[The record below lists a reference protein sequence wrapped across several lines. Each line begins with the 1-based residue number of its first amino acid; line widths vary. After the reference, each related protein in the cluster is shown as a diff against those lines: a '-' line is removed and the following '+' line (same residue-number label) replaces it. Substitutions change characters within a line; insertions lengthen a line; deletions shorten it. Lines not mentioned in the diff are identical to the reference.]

1 MVVVEKVVTI
11 INPTG
16 LHARPAALFVKTAS
30 GFKSAIRVIFDGR
43 EADAK
48 SILGVMTLG
57 IKQNSQ
63 VTLRAEGEDA
73 ENAIETLAALIANGF
88 QEN

>member
-1 MVVVEKVVTI
+1 MVVEKVVTI

-16 LHARPAALFVKTAS
+16 LHARPAALFVKAAS